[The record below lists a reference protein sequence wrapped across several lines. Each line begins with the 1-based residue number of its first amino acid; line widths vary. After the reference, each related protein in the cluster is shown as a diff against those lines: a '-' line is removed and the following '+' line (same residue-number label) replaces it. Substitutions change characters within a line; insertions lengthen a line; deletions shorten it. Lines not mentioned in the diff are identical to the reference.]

1 MKIKIGCNKPKIIM
15 LCGPTAIG
23 KTSVAIALAESLG
36 GEIVNADS
44 MQIFRY
50 MDIGTAKP
58 SVEEQECA
66 IHHMI
71 NIVDPDQPY
80 DAACYSRDAR
90 LVVDPILER
99 GRVPLIAGGT
109 GLYIKSFLYGICGAA
124 PENKTIR
131 DRLQAEWLESGKELL
146 YRRLQACDPQAA
158 EKIHPNDSYRIL
170 RALEVFEASGI
181 SMTEFRSRH
190 GFADMPYNVLKI
202 GLRMDRQLLYDRIER
217 RVDQMIEQGFRD
229 EVERLLCQGYHENLK
244 PMQALG
250 YRHIA
255 GFLKG
260 ESDWKTTV
268 SILKRDT
275 RHYAKR
281 QLTWF
286 RKDEEINW
294 FHPDEIDR
302 IVGCSNQFLNAQPT
316 S

>member
-1 MKIKIGCNKPKIIM
+1 MEIENVFDKPKIIM

-23 KTSVAIALAESLG
+23 KTSVAIELAESLC

-44 MQIFRY
+44 MQIFRH

-58 SVEEQECA
+58 SAEERERA

-71 NIVDPDQPY
+71 NIADPDEPY

-90 LVVDPILER
+90 LAVDPILGR
-99 GRVPLIAGGT
+99 GRVPLVAGGT

-124 PENKTIR
+124 PEDKSIR
-131 DRLQAEWLESGKELL
+131 YRLQTEWFQAGKENL

-158 EKIHPNDSYRIL
+158 EKIHPNDSYRII

-190 GFADMPYNVLKI
+190 GFADTPYNVLKI
-202 GLRMDRQLLYDRIER
+202 GLRMERQILYERIDL

-229 EVERLLCQGYHENLK
+229 EVDRLLCQGYHENLK

-255 GFLKG
+255 GYLKG
-260 ESDWKTTV
+260 KTDWGTAV

-286 RKDEEINW
+286 RKDKEINW
-294 FHPDEIDR
+294 FNPNETDR
-302 IVGCSNQFLNAQPT
+302 IVGCASQFLNP
-316 S
+316 